1 MSLKKEEG
9 GRQSSL
15 AFWLSLWCLLRSGV
29 CGITGSYCKHHFM
42 VATVFFFLFN
52 SYDYHTFTNRHSL
65 LLCISS
71 SFSFPPIFFIFWKIP
86 RRFGS
91 WRFTWLKS
99 LITALWRLFPI
110 TLRENVLKSYNWAL
124 IRTMMG
130 IRGFLIFC
138 FVIGPCFMG
147 RLAQFDHRFRTSPP
161 PTLRRK
167 VKISG
172 DLSMS
177 WEMRISQ
184 TQGIWNVLIWNF
196 KFLNLK
202 RKH

>member
-1 MSLKKEEG
+1 MVRENSCFDLVFWLVTSRHTTWKTKLYGWARLSLKSVTFEVSLKKEEG

-52 SYDYHTFTNRHSL
+52 SYDYHTFTNGHSL

-71 SFSFPPIFFIFWKIP
+71 SFSFPPFFFLFWKIP

-110 TLRENVLKSYNWAL
+110 TLRENV
-124 IRTMMG
+124 
-130 IRGFLIFC
+130 
-138 FVIGPCFMG
+138 
-147 RLAQFDHRFRTSPP
+147 
-161 PTLRRK
+161 
-167 VKISG
+167 
-172 DLSMS
+172 
-177 WEMRISQ
+177 
-184 TQGIWNVLIWNF
+184 
-196 KFLNLK
+196 
-202 RKH
+202 